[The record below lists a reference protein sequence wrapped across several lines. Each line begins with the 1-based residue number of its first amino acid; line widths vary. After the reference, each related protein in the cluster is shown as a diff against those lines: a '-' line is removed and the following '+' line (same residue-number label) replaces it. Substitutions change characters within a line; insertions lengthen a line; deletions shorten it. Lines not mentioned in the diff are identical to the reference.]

1 MTQWTLNISEQT
13 DQRLRT
19 FLEQQ
24 GKADELSV
32 YVERAVNRCLLEDT
46 VEQVKARNVTFDQ
59 QEIQDTIDEALNWA
73 RE

>member
-13 DQRLRT
+13 DQRLRA
-19 FLEQQ
+19 FLQQQ
-24 GKADELSV
+24 GRADELSI

-46 VEQVKARNVTFDQ
+46 VEQVKARNLAFDQ
-59 QEIQDTIDEALNWA
+59 QEIQDTVDEALNWA